1 MRRGE
6 FEDAG
11 ERTPAELQ
19 QSYENRLVAVVEDVG
34 VDRVVEETDLDRE
47 TVQALLDG
55 VSPDI
60 ELTDA
65 AAIIALDEDAPP
77 ADAVEAEARDILLMG
92 MTTAVLDVETLSSGV
107 DGRLEPKEIQQK
119 IEGRFPMTV
128 AEYAL
133 LHQYIE
139 QRKG

>member
-19 QSYENRLVAVVEDVG
+19 RSYENRLVAVVEDVG
-34 VDRVVEETDLDRE
+34 VDCVVEETDLDRE

>member
-11 ERTPAELQ
+11 ERMPAELQ

-55 VSPDI
+55 ASPDI

-92 MTTAVLDVETLSSGV
+92 MTTASPRRGRPSSSPSTRCRGPPLRP
-107 DGRLEPKEIQQK
+107 RLRAVRP
-119 IEGRFPMTV
+119 RR
-128 AEYAL
+128 A
-133 LHQYIE
+133 
-139 QRKG
+139 R